1 MAKSTVQT
9 TIQLLGKLDPSVS
22 KAMGQ
27 AESMAGKTG
36 QAIGKAMALGFQVA
50 TTAAVTFAGY
60 LGKIGTEYQSA
71 TGQISAATGAT
82 GEELEAL
89 QDVMKNVYGN
99 NYGKNMTE
107 VANAVATVNQQM
119 KGLSGDELQGVTE
132 SAFALR
138 DVFQYDVNQSVRAA
152 DALTKNFGISGQEA
166 MNLIAAG
173 SQNGLNFSGDLL
185 DTISEYSGQFAKVG
199 INADQMFQIM
209 QAGAD
214 SGAWNLDKVGDA
226 IKEMSIRVVDGS
238 DTTAAGFQAIGM
250 DADIMAQK
258 FAAGGD
264 SAQQAFTDTIA
275 ALANMEDPV
284 QQNIAGVN
292 LFGTMWEDLGP
303 EVVSQMASITDEAYA
318 AGDELAKM
326 SEVKYDNLGDAFQG
340 VWRKLEVEL
349 MPIASKLTGF
359 LTDVLGEIDFSG
371 LADGLE
377 LALSGISSFLGP
389 AVKPLQELFSSL
401 FSTDTLGNLGGVFQ
415 GLAEPLGDVA
425 QFLSPIIEGFSDL
438 VAQSLPLAIE
448 MVQLVADAFFNV
460 LSALT
465 PVLAP
470 LQQMIQSIFPILSTV
485 VQEGAAIFMDLGQQV
500 FPVFSSVAQT
510 VANIVSRIL
519 SMVSTLIPPLQQL
532 AQAIF
537 PVLSAVVQ
545 QVGTVFVN
553 MVNFAMPII
562 QGLIEFLMPAFQG
575 VLTILQNVIDF
586 VTNIFTANWS
596 AAWQNVTNIFGTIWG
611 GIVGLVKGPINA
623 VIGII
628 NSAIGAINSISVT
641 IPDWVP
647 LVGGQTLGFNI
658 PQIPMLATGGTIE
671 QPMLAVVGDAPE
683 TIVPHGNTPRNRALL
698 GEAAAGVGA
707 SIGGTVVN
715 FNVTISGGADA
726 ASVTQGL
733 LDAEDELE
741 RRLDA
746 YFAKKARLS
755 FA

>member
-1 MAKSTVQT
+1 MAKSVVET
-9 TIQLLGKLDPSVS
+9 TIELLGKLDPSVQ
-22 KAMGQ
+22 KVMGQ
-27 AESMAGKTG
+27 AQKAASKTG
-36 QAIGKAMALGFQVA
+36 DAIGKALSAGFKVGVA
-50 TTAAVTFAGY
+50 AAGAFTTALV
-60 LGKIGTEYQSA
+60 KIGTEYQAA

-82 GEELEAL
+82 GAELESL
-89 QDVMKNVYGN
+89 QGVMENVYGN
-99 NYGKNMTE
+99 NYGDSMAD
-107 VANAVATVNQQM
+107 VADAVATVSQQM
-119 KGLSGDELQGVTE
+119 KGLSDGELQSVTE
-132 SAFALR
+132 GAFALR
-138 DVFQYDVNQSVRAA
+138 DVFQYDVAESVRAA
-152 DALTKNFGISGQEA
+152 NALVNNFGISGDDA

-173 SQNGLNFSGDLL
+173 AQNGLDFSGELL
-185 DTISEYSGQFAKVG
+185 DTISEYSVQFAKVG
-199 INADQMFQIM
+199 IDADQMFQIM

-258 FAAGGD
+258 FAAGGET
-264 SAQQAFTDTIA
+264 AQQAFQETIQ
-275 ALANMEDPV
+275 ALAGMEDPV

-303 EVVSQMASITDEAYA
+303 EVVAQLASITDEAYA
-318 AGDELAKM
+318 AGDELQKM
-326 SEVKYDNLGDAFQG
+326 QEVKYDNLGDALKGLGRQ
-340 VWRKLEVEL
+340 LEVEL
-349 MPIASKLTGF
+349 LPLANELTSF
-359 LTDVLGEIDFSG
+359 LTDI
-371 LADGLE
+371 
-377 LALSGISSFLGP
+377 
-389 AVKPLQELFSSL
+389 LQEVNF
-401 FSTDTLGNLGGVFQ
+401 D
-415 GLAEPLGDVA
+415 GLAEGIAEAFSAVQAVVGPL
-425 QFLSPIIEGFSDL
+425 LSPVMDL
-438 VAQSLPLAIE
+438 VSQLFSGDAFSQLGSVLAGLSGPLQSLTQYLQPIIG
-448 MVQLVADAFFNV
+448 AF
-460 LSALT
+460 
-465 PVLAP
+465 
-470 LQQMIQSIFPILSTV
+470 LQMAQN
-485 VQEGAAIFMDLGQQV
+485 V
-500 FPVFSSVAQT
+500 FPVFVAVGQT
-510 VANIVSRIL
+510 VAGAISQIFQAL
-519 SMVSTLIPPLQQL
+519 SPLMAPLQQL
-532 AQAIF
+532 AMSIF
-537 PVLSAVVQ
+537 PAISAVLGA
-545 QVGTVFVN
+545 VGQAFINLVN
-553 MVNFAMPII
+553 VVMPPIT
-562 QGLIEFLMPAFQG
+562 GLISFLMPAFQG
-575 VLTILQNVIDF
+575 LLTILQNVINF
-586 VTNIFTANWS
+586 ITNIFTANWS

-726 ASVTQGL
+726 AAVTQGL
-733 LDAEDELE
+733 LDAEEEFE
-741 RRLDA
+741 RRMDA

>member
-1 MAKSTVQT
+1 MAKSVVQT
-9 TIQLLGKLDPSVS
+9 TIELLGKLDPSVQ
-22 KAMGQ
+22 KVMGQ
-27 AESMAGKTG
+27 AQKAASKTG
-36 QAIGKAMALGFQVA
+36 DAIGKALSAGFKVGVAAAGAL
-50 TTAAVTFAGY
+50 TTALV
-60 LGKIGTEYQSA
+60 KIGTEYQSA

-82 GEELEAL
+82 GAELESL
-89 QDVMKNVYGN
+89 QGVMENVYGN
-99 NYGKNMTE
+99 NYGDSMAD
-107 VANAVATVNQQM
+107 VADAVATVSQQM
-119 KGLSGDELQGVTE
+119 KGLSDGELQSVTE
-132 SAFALR
+132 GAFALR
-138 DVFQYDVNQSVRAA
+138 DVFQYDVAESVRAA
-152 DALTKNFGISGQEA
+152 NALVNNFGISGDDA

-173 SQNGLNFSGDLL
+173 AQNGLDFSGELL
-185 DTISEYSGQFAKVG
+185 DTISEYSVQFAKVG
-199 INADQMFQIM
+199 IDADQMFQIM

-238 DTTAAGFQAIGM
+238 ETTAAGFEAIGM
-250 DADIMAQK
+250 DADLMAQK

-264 SAQQAFTDTIA
+264 SAQQAFQETIQ
-275 ALANMEDPV
+275 ALASMEDPV

-303 EVVSQMASITDEAYA
+303 EVVEQLASITDEAYA
-318 AGDELAKM
+318 AGDELQKM
-326 SEVKYDNLGDAFQG
+326 QEVKYDNLGDALKGLGRQ
-340 VWRKLEVEL
+340 LEVEL
-349 MPIASKLTGF
+349 LPLANELTSF
-359 LTDVLGEIDFSG
+359 LTDI
-371 LADGLE
+371 
-377 LALSGISSFLGP
+377 
-389 AVKPLQELFSSL
+389 LQEVNF
-401 FSTDTLGNLGGVFQ
+401 D
-415 GLAEPLGDVA
+415 GLAEGIAEAFSAVQAVVGPL
-425 QFLSPIIEGFSDL
+425 LSPVMDL
-438 VAQSLPLAIE
+438 VSQLFSGDAFSQLGSVLAGLSGPLQSLTQYLQPIIG
-448 MVQLVADAFFNV
+448 AF
-460 LSALT
+460 
-465 PVLAP
+465 
-470 LQQMIQSIFPILSTV
+470 LQMAQN
-485 VQEGAAIFMDLGQQV
+485 V
-500 FPVFSSVAQT
+500 FPVFVAVGQT
-510 VANIVSRIL
+510 VAGAISQIFQAL
-519 SMVSTLIPPLQQL
+519 SPLMAPLQQL
-532 AQAIF
+532 AMSIF
-537 PVLSAVVQ
+537 PAISAVLGA
-545 QVGTVFVN
+545 VGQAFINLVN
-553 MVNFAMPII
+553 VVMPPIT
-562 QGLIEFLMPAFQG
+562 GLISFLMPAFQG
-575 VLTILQNVIDF
+575 LLTILQNVINF
-586 VTNIFTANWS
+586 ITNIFTANWS

>member
-1 MAKSTVQT
+1 MAKSVVET
-9 TIQLLGKLDPSVS
+9 TIELLGKLDPSVQ
-22 KAMGQ
+22 KVMGQ
-27 AESMAGKTG
+27 AQKAASKTG
-36 QAIGKAMALGFQVA
+36 DAIGKALSAGFKVGVA
-50 TTAAVTFAGY
+50 AAGAFTTALV
-60 LGKIGTEYQSA
+60 KIGTEYQAA

-82 GEELEAL
+82 GAELESL
-89 QDVMKNVYGN
+89 QGVMENVYGN
-99 NYGKNMTE
+99 NYGDSMAD
-107 VANAVATVNQQM
+107 VADAVATVSQQM
-119 KGLSGDELQGVTE
+119 KGLSDGELQSVTE
-132 SAFALR
+132 GAFALR
-138 DVFQYDVNQSVRAA
+138 DVFQYDVAESVRAA
-152 DALTKNFGISGQEA
+152 NALVNNFGISGDDA

-173 SQNGLNFSGDLL
+173 AQNGLDFSGELL
-185 DTISEYSGQFAKVG
+185 DTISEYSVQFAKVG
-199 INADQMFQIM
+199 IDADQMFQIM

-258 FAAGGD
+258 FAAGGET
-264 SAQQAFTDTIA
+264 AQQAFQETIQ
-275 ALANMEDPV
+275 ALAGMEDPV

-303 EVVSQMASITDEAYA
+303 EVVSQLASITDEAYA
-318 AGDELAKM
+318 AGDELQKM
-326 SEVKYDNLGDAFQG
+326 QEVKYDNLGDALKGLGRQ
-340 VWRKLEVEL
+340 LEVEL
-349 MPIASKLTGF
+349 LPLANELTSF
-359 LTDVLGEIDFSG
+359 LTDI
-371 LADGLE
+371 
-377 LALSGISSFLGP
+377 
-389 AVKPLQELFSSL
+389 LQKVNF
-401 FSTDTLGNLGGVFQ
+401 D
-415 GLAEPLGDVA
+415 GLAEGIAEAFSAVQAVVGPL
-425 QFLSPIIEGFSDL
+425 LSPVMDL
-438 VAQSLPLAIE
+438 VSQLFSGDAFSQLGSVLAGLSGPLQSLTQYLQPIIG
-448 MVQLVADAFFNV
+448 AF
-460 LSALT
+460 
-465 PVLAP
+465 
-470 LQQMIQSIFPILSTV
+470 LQMAQN
-485 VQEGAAIFMDLGQQV
+485 V
-500 FPVFSSVAQT
+500 FPVFVAVGQT
-510 VANIVSRIL
+510 VAGAISQIFQAL
-519 SMVSTLIPPLQQL
+519 SPLMAPLQQL
-532 AQAIF
+532 AMSIF
-537 PVLSAVVQ
+537 PAISAVLGA
-545 QVGTVFVN
+545 VGQAFINLVN
-553 MVNFAMPII
+553 VVMPPIT
-562 QGLIEFLMPAFQG
+562 GLISFLMPAFQG
-575 VLTILQNVIDF
+575 LLTILQNVINF
-586 VTNIFTANWS
+586 ITNIFTANWS

>member
-1 MAKSTVQT
+1 MAKSVVET
-9 TIQLLGKLDPSVS
+9 TIELLGKLDPSVQ
-22 KAMGQ
+22 KVMGQ
-27 AESMAGKTG
+27 AQKAASKTG
-36 QAIGKAMALGFQVA
+36 DAIGKALSAGFKVGVA
-50 TTAAVTFAGY
+50 AAGAFTTALV
-60 LGKIGTEYQSA
+60 KIGTEYQAA

-82 GEELEAL
+82 GAELESL
-89 QDVMKNVYGN
+89 QGVMENVYGN
-99 NYGKNMTE
+99 NYGDSMAD
-107 VANAVATVNQQM
+107 VADAVATVSQQM
-119 KGLSGDELQGVTE
+119 KGLSDGELQSVTE
-132 SAFALR
+132 GAFALR
-138 DVFQYDVNQSVRAA
+138 DVFQYDVAESIRAA
-152 DALTKNFGISGQEA
+152 NALVNNFGISGDDA
-166 MNLIAAG
+166 MNMIAAG
-173 SQNGLNFSGDLL
+173 AQNGLDFSGELL
-185 DTISEYSGQFAKVG
+185 DTISEYSVQFAKVG
-199 INADQMFQIM
+199 IDADQMFQIM

-238 DTTAAGFQAIGM
+238 DTTAQGFAAIGM
-250 DADIMAQK
+250 DADVMAQK
-258 FAAGGD
+258 FAAGGET
-264 SAQQAFTDTIA
+264 AQQAFQETIQ
-275 ALANMEDPV
+275 ALAGMEDPV

-303 EVVSQMASITDEAYA
+303 EVVAQLASITDEAYA
-318 AGDELAKM
+318 AGDELQNM
-326 SEVKYDNLGDAFQG
+326 QEVKYDNLGDALKGLGRQ
-340 VWRKLEVEL
+340 LESEL
-349 MPIASKLTGF
+349 MPLANELTGF
-359 LTDVLGEIDFSG
+359 FTDVLGQIDFSG
-371 LADGLE
+371 LGDGLMS
-377 LALSGISSFLGP
+377 LISTVTTTLGP
-389 AVKPLQELFSSL
+389 AVQPLADLFGSI
-401 FSTDTLGNLGGVFQ
+401 FSPDTFSGLGGVLN
-415 GLAEPLGDVA
+415 GL
-425 QFLSPIIEGFSDL
+425 Q
-438 VAQSLPLAIE
+438 
-448 MVQLVADAFFNV
+448 
-460 LSALT
+460 
-465 PVLAP
+465 AP
-470 LQQMIQSIFPILSTV
+470 LQSLATFLQPIILAFSQMAQN
-485 VQEGAAIFMDLGQQV
+485 V
-500 FPVFSSVAQT
+500 FPVFVAVGQT
-510 VANIVSRIL
+510 VAGAISQIFQAL
-519 SMVSTLIPPLQQL
+519 SPLMAPLQQL
-532 AQAIF
+532 AMSIF
-537 PVLSAVVQ
+537 PAISAVVGA
-545 QVGTVFVN
+545 VGQAFINLVN
-553 MVNFAMPII
+553 VVMPPIT
-562 QGLIEFLMPAFQG
+562 GLISFLMPAFQG
-575 VLTILQNVIDF
+575 LLTILQNVINF
-586 VTNIFTANWS
+586 ITNIFTANWS

>member
-1 MAKSTVQT
+1 MAKSVVET
-9 TIQLLGKLDPSVS
+9 TIELLGKLDPSVQ
-22 KAMGQ
+22 KVMGQ
-27 AESMAGKTG
+27 AQKAASKTG
-36 QAIGKAMALGFQVA
+36 DAIGKALSSGFKAGVA
-50 TTAAVTFAGY
+50 AAVAFTTALV
-60 LGKIGTEYQSA
+60 KIGTEYQAA

-82 GEELEAL
+82 GAELESL
-89 QDVMKNVYGN
+89 QGVMENVYGN
-99 NYGKNMTE
+99 NYGDSMAD
-107 VANAVATVNQQM
+107 VADAVATVSQQM
-119 KGLSGDELQGVTE
+119 KGLSDGELQSVTE
-132 SAFALR
+132 GAFALR
-138 DVFQYDVNQSVRAA
+138 DVFQCDVAESVRAA
-152 DALTKNFGISGQEA
+152 NALVNNFGISGDDA

-173 SQNGLNFSGDLL
+173 AQNGLDFSGELL
-185 DTISEYSGQFAKVG
+185 DTISEYSVQFAKVG
-199 INADQMFQIM
+199 IDADQMFQIM

-258 FAAGGD
+258 FAAGGET
-264 SAQQAFTDTIA
+264 AQQAFQETIQ
-275 ALANMEDPV
+275 ALAGMEDPV

-303 EVVSQMASITDEAYA
+303 EVVEQLASITDEAYA
-318 AGDELAKM
+318 AGDELQKM
-326 SEVKYDNLGDAFQG
+326 QEVKYDNLGDALKGLGRQ
-340 VWRKLEVEL
+340 LEVEL
-349 MPIASKLTGF
+349 LPLANELTSF
-359 LTDVLGEIDFSG
+359 LTDI
-371 LADGLE
+371 
-377 LALSGISSFLGP
+377 
-389 AVKPLQELFSSL
+389 LQKVNF
-401 FSTDTLGNLGGVFQ
+401 D
-415 GLAEPLGDVA
+415 GLAEGIAEAFSAVQAVVGPL
-425 QFLSPIIEGFSDL
+425 LSPVMDL
-438 VAQSLPLAIE
+438 VSQLFSGDAFSQLGSVLAGLSGPLQSLTQYLQPIIG
-448 MVQLVADAFFNV
+448 AF
-460 LSALT
+460 
-465 PVLAP
+465 
-470 LQQMIQSIFPILSTV
+470 LQMAQN
-485 VQEGAAIFMDLGQQV
+485 V
-500 FPVFSSVAQT
+500 FPVFVAVGQT
-510 VANIVSRIL
+510 VAGAISQIFQAL
-519 SMVSTLIPPLQQL
+519 SPLMAPLQQL
-532 AQAIF
+532 AMSIF
-537 PVLSAVVQ
+537 PAISAVLGA
-545 QVGTVFVN
+545 VGQAFINLVN
-553 MVNFAMPII
+553 VVMPPIT
-562 QGLIEFLMPAFQG
+562 GLISFLMPAFQG
-575 VLTILQNVIDF
+575 LLTILQNVINF
-586 VTNIFTANWS
+586 ITNIFTANWS

>member
-1 MAKSTVQT
+1 MAKSVVET
-9 TIQLLGKLDPSVS
+9 TIELLGKLDPSVQ
-22 KAMGQ
+22 KVMGQ
-27 AESMAGKTG
+27 AQKAASKTG
-36 QAIGKAMALGFQVA
+36 DAIGKALSAGFKVGVA
-50 TTAAVTFAGY
+50 AAGAFTTALV
-60 LGKIGTEYQSA
+60 KIGTEYQAA

-82 GEELEAL
+82 GAELESL
-89 QDVMKNVYGN
+89 QGVMENVYGN
-99 NYGKNMTE
+99 NYGDSMAD
-107 VANAVATVNQQM
+107 VADAVATVSQQM
-119 KGLSGDELQGVTE
+119 KGLSDGELQSVTE
-132 SAFALR
+132 GAFALR
-138 DVFQYDVNQSVRAA
+138 DVFQCDVAESVRAA
-152 DALTKNFGISGQEA
+152 NALVNNFGISGDDA

-173 SQNGLNFSGDLL
+173 AQNGLDFSGELL
-185 DTISEYSGQFAKVG
+185 DTISEYSVQFAKVG
-199 INADQMFQIM
+199 IDADQMFQIM

-238 DTTAAGFQAIGM
+238 DITAAGFQAIGM

-258 FAAGGD
+258 FAAGGET
-264 SAQQAFTDTIA
+264 AQQAFQETIQ
-275 ALANMEDPV
+275 ALAGMEDPV

-303 EVVSQMASITDEAYA
+303 EVVSQLASITDEAYA
-318 AGDELAKM
+318 AGDELQKM
-326 SEVKYDNLGDAFQG
+326 QEVKYDNLGDALKGLGRQ
-340 VWRKLEVEL
+340 LEVEL
-349 MPIASKLTGF
+349 LPLANELTSF
-359 LTDVLGEIDFSG
+359 LTDI
-371 LADGLE
+371 
-377 LALSGISSFLGP
+377 
-389 AVKPLQELFSSL
+389 LQKVNF
-401 FSTDTLGNLGGVFQ
+401 D
-415 GLAEPLGDVA
+415 GLAEGIAEAFSAVQAVVGPL
-425 QFLSPIIEGFSDL
+425 LSPVMDL
-438 VAQSLPLAIE
+438 VSQLFSGDAFSQLGSVLAGLSGPLQSLTQYLQPIIG
-448 MVQLVADAFFNV
+448 AF
-460 LSALT
+460 
-465 PVLAP
+465 
-470 LQQMIQSIFPILSTV
+470 LQMAQN
-485 VQEGAAIFMDLGQQV
+485 V
-500 FPVFSSVAQT
+500 FPVFVAVGQT
-510 VANIVSRIL
+510 VAGAISQIFQAL
-519 SMVSTLIPPLQQL
+519 SPLMAPLQQL
-532 AQAIF
+532 AMSIF
-537 PVLSAVVQ
+537 PAISAVLGA
-545 QVGTVFVN
+545 VGQAFINLVN
-553 MVNFAMPII
+553 VVMPPIT
-562 QGLIEFLMPAFQG
+562 GLISFLMPAFQG
-575 VLTILQNVIDF
+575 LLTILQNVINF
-586 VTNIFTANWS
+586 ITNIFTANWS

>member
-1 MAKSTVQT
+1 MAKSVVQT
-9 TIQLLGKLDPSVS
+9 TIELLGKLDPSVQ
-22 KAMGQ
+22 KVMGQ
-27 AESMAGKTG
+27 AQKAASKTG
-36 QAIGKAMALGFQVA
+36 DAIGKALSAGFKVGVAAAGAL
-50 TTAAVTFAGY
+50 TTALV
-60 LGKIGTEYQSA
+60 KIGTEYQSA

-82 GEELEAL
+82 GAELESL
-89 QDVMKNVYGN
+89 QGVMENVYGN
-99 NYGKNMTE
+99 NYGDSMAD
-107 VANAVATVNQQM
+107 VADAVATVSQQM
-119 KGLSGDELQGVTE
+119 KGLSDGELQSVTE
-132 SAFALR
+132 GAFALR
-138 DVFQYDVNQSVRAA
+138 DVFRYDVAESVRAA
-152 DALTKNFGISGQEA
+152 NALVNNFGISGDDA

-173 SQNGLNFSGDLL
+173 AQNGLDFSGELL
-185 DTISEYSGQFAKVG
+185 DTISEYSVQFAKVG
-199 INADQMFQIM
+199 IDADQMFQIM

-238 DTTAAGFQAIGM
+238 ETTAAGFEAIGM

-258 FAAGGD
+258 FAAGGET
-264 SAQQAFTDTIA
+264 AQQAFQETIQ
-275 ALANMEDPV
+275 ALAGMEDPV

-303 EVVSQMASITDEAYA
+303 EVVEQLASITDEAYA
-318 AGDELAKM
+318 AGDELQKM
-326 SEVKYDNLGDAFQG
+326 QEVKYDNLGDALKGLGRQ
-340 VWRKLEVEL
+340 LEVEL
-349 MPIASKLTGF
+349 LPLANELTSF
-359 LTDVLGEIDFSG
+359 LTDI
-371 LADGLE
+371 
-377 LALSGISSFLGP
+377 
-389 AVKPLQELFSSL
+389 LQEVNF
-401 FSTDTLGNLGGVFQ
+401 D
-415 GLAEPLGDVA
+415 GLAEGIAEAFSAVQAVVGPL
-425 QFLSPIIEGFSDL
+425 LSPVMDL
-438 VAQSLPLAIE
+438 VSQLFSGDTFSQLGSVLAGLSGPLQSLTQYLQPIIG
-448 MVQLVADAFFNV
+448 AF
-460 LSALT
+460 
-465 PVLAP
+465 
-470 LQQMIQSIFPILSTV
+470 LQMAQN
-485 VQEGAAIFMDLGQQV
+485 V
-500 FPVFSSVAQT
+500 FPVFVAVGQT
-510 VANIVSRIL
+510 VAGAISQIFQAL
-519 SMVSTLIPPLQQL
+519 SPLMAPLQQL
-532 AQAIF
+532 AMFIF
-537 PVLSAVVQ
+537 PAISAVLGA
-545 QVGTVFVN
+545 VGQAFINLVN
-553 MVNFAMPII
+553 MVMPPIT
-562 QGLIEFLMPAFQG
+562 GLISFLMPAFQG
-575 VLTILQNVIDF
+575 LLTILQNVINF
-586 VTNIFTANWS
+586 ITNIFTANWS

>member
-1 MAKSTVQT
+1 MAKSVVET
-9 TIQLLGKLDPSVS
+9 TIELLGKLDPSVQ
-22 KAMGQ
+22 KVMGQ
-27 AESMAGKTG
+27 AQKAASKTG
-36 QAIGKAMALGFQVA
+36 DAIGKALSAGFKVGVA
-50 TTAAVTFAGY
+50 AAGAFTTALV
-60 LGKIGTEYQSA
+60 KIGTEYQAA

-82 GEELEAL
+82 GAELESL
-89 QDVMKNVYGN
+89 QGVMENVYGN
-99 NYGKNMTE
+99 NYGDSMAD
-107 VANAVATVNQQM
+107 VADAVATVSQQM
-119 KGLSGDELQGVTE
+119 KGLSDGELQSVTE
-132 SAFALR
+132 GAFALR
-138 DVFQYDVNQSVRAA
+138 DVFQYDVAESVRAA
-152 DALTKNFGISGQEA
+152 NALVNNFGISGDDA
-166 MNLIAAG
+166 MTLIAAG
-173 SQNGLNFSGDLL
+173 AQNGLNFSGELL
-185 DTISEYSGQFAKVG
+185 DTISEYSVQFSKVG
-199 INADQMFQIM
+199 IDADQMFQIM

-238 DTTAAGFQAIGM
+238 ETTAAGFQAIGM

-258 FAAGGD
+258 FATGGET
-264 SAQQAFTDTIA
+264 AQQAFQETIQ
-275 ALANMEDPV
+275 ALAGMEDPV

-303 EVVSQMASITDEAYA
+303 EVVAQLASITDEAYA
-318 AGDELAKM
+318 AGDELQKM
-326 SEVKYDNLGDAFQG
+326 QEVKYDNLGDALKGLGRQ
-340 VWRKLEVEL
+340 LEVEL
-349 MPIASKLTGF
+349 LPLANELTSF
-359 LTDVLGEIDFSG
+359 LTDI
-371 LADGLE
+371 
-377 LALSGISSFLGP
+377 
-389 AVKPLQELFSSL
+389 LQEVNF
-401 FSTDTLGNLGGVFQ
+401 D
-415 GLAEPLGDVA
+415 GLAEGIAEAFSAVQAVVGPL
-425 QFLSPIIEGFSDL
+425 LSPVMDL
-438 VAQSLPLAIE
+438 VSQLFSGDAFSQLGSVLAGLSGPLQSLTQYLQPIIG
-448 MVQLVADAFFNV
+448 AF
-460 LSALT
+460 
-465 PVLAP
+465 
-470 LQQMIQSIFPILSTV
+470 LQMAQN
-485 VQEGAAIFMDLGQQV
+485 V
-500 FPVFSSVAQT
+500 FPVFVAVGQT
-510 VANIVSRIL
+510 VAGAISQIFQAL
-519 SMVSTLIPPLQQL
+519 SPLMAPLQQL
-532 AQAIF
+532 AMSIF
-537 PVLSAVVQ
+537 PAISAVLGA
-545 QVGTVFVN
+545 VGQAFINLVN
-553 MVNFAMPII
+553 VVIPPIT
-562 QGLIEFLMPAFQG
+562 GLISFLMPAFQG
-575 VLTILQNVIDF
+575 LLTILQNVINF
-586 VTNIFTANWS
+586 ITNIFTANWS

>member
-1 MAKSTVQT
+1 MAKSVVET
-9 TIQLLGKLDPSVS
+9 TIELLGKLDPSVQ
-22 KAMGQ
+22 KVMGQ
-27 AESMAGKTG
+27 AQKAASKTG
-36 QAIGKAMALGFQVA
+36 DAIGKALSAGFKVGVA
-50 TTAAVTFAGY
+50 AAGAFTTALV
-60 LGKIGTEYQSA
+60 KIGTEYQAA

-82 GEELEAL
+82 GAELESL
-89 QDVMKNVYGN
+89 QGVMENVYGN
-99 NYGKNMTE
+99 NYGDSMAD
-107 VANAVATVNQQM
+107 VADAVATVSQQM
-119 KGLSGDELQGVTE
+119 KGLSDGELQSVTE
-132 SAFALR
+132 GAFALR
-138 DVFQYDVNQSVRAA
+138 DVFQYDVAESVRAA
-152 DALTKNFGISGQEA
+152 NALVNNFGISGDDA

-173 SQNGLNFSGDLL
+173 AQNGLDFSGELL
-185 DTISEYSGQFAKVG
+185 DTISEYSVQFAKVG
-199 INADQMFQIM
+199 IDADQMFQIM

-238 DTTAAGFQAIGM
+238 DTTAAGFQAVGM

-258 FAAGGD
+258 FAAGGET
-264 SAQQAFTDTIA
+264 AQQAFQETIQ
-275 ALANMEDPV
+275 ALAGMEDPV

-303 EVVSQMASITDEAYA
+303 EVVSQLASITDEAYA
-318 AGDELAKM
+318 AGDELQKM
-326 SEVKYDNLGDAFQG
+326 QEVKYDNLGDALKGLGRQ
-340 VWRKLEVEL
+340 LEVEL
-349 MPIASKLTGF
+349 LPLANELTSF
-359 LTDVLGEIDFSG
+359 LTDI
-371 LADGLE
+371 
-377 LALSGISSFLGP
+377 
-389 AVKPLQELFSSL
+389 LQEVNF
-401 FSTDTLGNLGGVFQ
+401 D
-415 GLAEPLGDVA
+415 GLAEGIAEAFSAVQAVVGPL
-425 QFLSPIIEGFSDL
+425 LSPVMDL
-438 VAQSLPLAIE
+438 VSQLFSGDAFSQLGSVLAGLSGPLQSLTQYLQPIIG
-448 MVQLVADAFFNV
+448 AF
-460 LSALT
+460 
-465 PVLAP
+465 
-470 LQQMIQSIFPILSTV
+470 LQMAQN
-485 VQEGAAIFMDLGQQV
+485 V
-500 FPVFSSVAQT
+500 FPVFVAVGQT
-510 VANIVSRIL
+510 VAGAISQIFQAL
-519 SMVSTLIPPLQQL
+519 SPLMAPLQQL
-532 AQAIF
+532 AMSIF
-537 PVLSAVVQ
+537 PAISAVVGA
-545 QVGTVFVN
+545 VGQAFINLVN
-553 MVNFAMPII
+553 VVMPPIT
-562 QGLIEFLMPAFQG
+562 GLISFLMPAFQG
-575 VLTILQNVIDF
+575 LLTILQNVINF
-586 VTNIFTANWS
+586 ITNIFTANWS

>member
-1 MAKSTVQT
+1 MAKSVVQT
-9 TIQLLGKLDPSVS
+9 TIELLGKLDPSVQKVMS
-22 KAMGQ
+22 QAQKA
-27 AESMAGKTG
+27 ASKTG
-36 QAIGKAMALGFQVA
+36 DAIGKALSAGFKVGVAAAGAL
-50 TTAAVTFAGY
+50 TTALV
-60 LGKIGTEYQSA
+60 KIGTEYQSA

-82 GEELEAL
+82 GAELESL
-89 QDVMKNVYGN
+89 QGVMENVYGN
-99 NYGKNMTE
+99 NYGDSMAD
-107 VANAVATVNQQM
+107 VADAVATVSQQM
-119 KGLSGDELQGVTE
+119 KGLSDGELQSVTE
-132 SAFALR
+132 GAFALR
-138 DVFQYDVNQSVRAA
+138 DVFQYDVAESVRAA
-152 DALTKNFGISGQEA
+152 NALVNNFGISGDDA

-173 SQNGLNFSGDLL
+173 AQNGLDFSGELL
-185 DTISEYSGQFAKVG
+185 DTISEYSVQFAKVG
-199 INADQMFQIM
+199 IDADQMFQIM

-258 FAAGGD
+258 FAAGGET
-264 SAQQAFTDTIA
+264 AQQAFQETIQ
-275 ALANMEDPV
+275 ALAGMEDPV

-303 EVVSQMASITDEAYA
+303 EVVAQLASITDEAYA
-318 AGDELAKM
+318 AGDELQKM
-326 SEVKYDNLGDAFQG
+326 QEVKYDNLGDAFKGLGRQ
-340 VWRKLEVEL
+340 LESEL
-349 MPIASKLTGF
+349 MPLANELTGF
-359 LTDVLGEIDFSG
+359 FTDVLGQIDFSG
-371 LADGLE
+371 LGDGLMS
-377 LALSGISSFLGP
+377 LISTVTTTLGP
-389 AVKPLQELFSSL
+389 AVQPLADLFGSI
-401 FSTDTLGNLGGVFQ
+401 FSPDTFSGLGGVLN
-415 GLAEPLGDVA
+415 GL
-425 QFLSPIIEGFSDL
+425 Q
-438 VAQSLPLAIE
+438 
-448 MVQLVADAFFNV
+448 
-460 LSALT
+460 
-465 PVLAP
+465 AP
-470 LQQMIQSIFPILSTV
+470 LQSLATFLQPIILAFSQMAQN
-485 VQEGAAIFMDLGQQV
+485 V
-500 FPVFSSVAQT
+500 FPVFVAVGQT
-510 VANIVSRIL
+510 VAGAISQIFQAL
-519 SMVSTLIPPLQQL
+519 SPLMAPLQQL
-532 AQAIF
+532 AMSIF
-537 PVLSAVVQ
+537 PAISAVLGA
-545 QVGTVFVN
+545 VGQAFINLVN
-553 MVNFAMPII
+553 VVMPPIT
-562 QGLIEFLMPAFQG
+562 GLISFLMPAFQG
-575 VLTILQNVIDF
+575 LLTILQNVINF
-586 VTNIFTANWS
+586 ITNIFTANWS

>member
-1 MAKSTVQT
+1 MAKSVVET
-9 TIQLLGKLDPSVS
+9 TIELLGKLDPSVQ
-22 KAMGQ
+22 KVMGQ
-27 AESMAGKTG
+27 AQKAASKTG
-36 QAIGKAMALGFQVA
+36 DAIGKALSAGFKVGVA
-50 TTAAVTFAGY
+50 AAGAFTTALV
-60 LGKIGTEYQSA
+60 KIGTEYQAA

-82 GEELEAL
+82 GAELESL
-89 QDVMKNVYGN
+89 QGVMENVYGN
-99 NYGKNMTE
+99 NYGDSMAD
-107 VANAVATVNQQM
+107 VADAVATVSQQM
-119 KGLSGDELQGVTE
+119 KGLSDGELQSVTE
-132 SAFALR
+132 GAFALR
-138 DVFQYDVNQSVRAA
+138 DVFQYDVAESVRAA
-152 DALTKNFGISGQEA
+152 NALVNNFGISGDDA

-173 SQNGLNFSGDLL
+173 AQNGLDFSGELL
-185 DTISEYSGQFAKVG
+185 DTISEYSVQFAKVG
-199 INADQMFQIM
+199 IDADQMFQIM

-258 FAAGGD
+258 FAAGGET
-264 SAQQAFTDTIA
+264 AQQAFQETIQ
-275 ALANMEDPV
+275 ALAGMEDPV

-303 EVVSQMASITDEAYA
+303 EVVAQLASITDEAYA
-318 AGDELAKM
+318 AGDELQKM
-326 SEVKYDNLGDAFQG
+326 QEVKYDNLGDAFKGLGRQ
-340 VWRKLEVEL
+340 LESEL
-349 MPIASKLTGF
+349 MPLANELTGF
-359 LTDVLGEIDFSG
+359 FTDVLGQIDFSG
-371 LADGLE
+371 LGDGLMS
-377 LALSGISSFLGP
+377 LISTVTTTLGP
-389 AVKPLQELFSSL
+389 AVQPLADLFGSI
-401 FSTDTLGNLGGVFQ
+401 FSPDTFSGLGGVLN
-415 GLAEPLGDVA
+415 GL
-425 QFLSPIIEGFSDL
+425 Q
-438 VAQSLPLAIE
+438 
-448 MVQLVADAFFNV
+448 
-460 LSALT
+460 
-465 PVLAP
+465 AP
-470 LQQMIQSIFPILSTV
+470 LQSLATFLQPIILAFSQMAQN
-485 VQEGAAIFMDLGQQV
+485 V
-500 FPVFSSVAQT
+500 FPVFVAVGQT
-510 VANIVSRIL
+510 VAGAISQIFQAL
-519 SMVSTLIPPLQQL
+519 SPLMAPLQQL
-532 AQAIF
+532 AMSIF
-537 PVLSAVVQ
+537 PAISAVLGA
-545 QVGTVFVN
+545 VGQAFINLVN
-553 MVNFAMPII
+553 VVMPPIT
-562 QGLIEFLMPAFQG
+562 GLISFLMPAFQG
-575 VLTILQNVIDF
+575 LLTILQNVINF
-586 VTNIFTANWS
+586 ITNIFTANWS

>member
-1 MAKSTVQT
+1 MAKSVVET
-9 TIQLLGKLDPSVS
+9 TIELLGKLDPSVQ
-22 KAMGQ
+22 KVMGQ
-27 AESMAGKTG
+27 AQKAASKTG
-36 QAIGKAMALGFQVA
+36 DAIGKALSAGFKVGVA
-50 TTAAVTFAGY
+50 AAGAFTTALV
-60 LGKIGTEYQSA
+60 KIGTEYQAA

-82 GEELEAL
+82 GAELESL
-89 QDVMKNVYGN
+89 QGVMENVYGN
-99 NYGKNMTE
+99 NYGDSMAD
-107 VANAVATVNQQM
+107 VADAVATVSQQM
-119 KGLSGDELQGVTE
+119 KGLSDGELQSVTE
-132 SAFALR
+132 GAFALR
-138 DVFQYDVNQSVRAA
+138 DVFQYDVAESVRAA
-152 DALTKNFGISGQEA
+152 NALVNNFGISGDDA

-173 SQNGLNFSGDLL
+173 AQNGLDFSGELL
-185 DTISEYSGQFAKVG
+185 DTISEYSVQFAKVG
-199 INADQMFQIM
+199 IDADQMFQIM

-258 FAAGGD
+258 FAAGGET
-264 SAQQAFTDTIA
+264 AQQAFQETIQ
-275 ALANMEDPV
+275 ALAGMEDPV

-303 EVVSQMASITDEAYA
+303 EVVAQLASITDEAYA
-318 AGDELAKM
+318 AGDELQNM
-326 SEVKYDNLGDAFQG
+326 QEVKYDNLGDALKGLGRQ
-340 VWRKLEVEL
+340 LEVEL
-349 MPIASKLTGF
+349 LPLANELTSF
-359 LTDVLGEIDFSG
+359 LTDI
-371 LADGLE
+371 
-377 LALSGISSFLGP
+377 
-389 AVKPLQELFSSL
+389 LQEVNF
-401 FSTDTLGNLGGVFQ
+401 D
-415 GLAEPLGDVA
+415 GLAEGIAEAFSAVQAVVGPL
-425 QFLSPIIEGFSDL
+425 LSPVMDL
-438 VAQSLPLAIE
+438 VSQLFSGDAFSQLGSVLAGLSGPLQSLTQYLQPIIG
-448 MVQLVADAFFNV
+448 AF
-460 LSALT
+460 
-465 PVLAP
+465 
-470 LQQMIQSIFPILSTV
+470 LQMAQN
-485 VQEGAAIFMDLGQQV
+485 V
-500 FPVFSSVAQT
+500 FPVFVAVGQT
-510 VANIVSRIL
+510 VAGAIGQIFQAL
-519 SMVSTLIPPLQQL
+519 SPLMAPLQQL
-532 AQAIF
+532 AVSIF
-537 PVLSAVVQ
+537 PAISAVVGA
-545 QVGTVFVN
+545 VGQAFINLVN
-553 MVNFAMPII
+553 VVMPPIT
-562 QGLIEFLMPAFQG
+562 GLISFLMPAFQG
-575 VLTILQNVIDF
+575 LLTILQNVINF
-586 VTNIFTANWS
+586 ITNIFTANWS
-596 AAWQNVTNIFGTIWG
+596 AAWNNVTNIFGTIWG

-658 PQIPMLATGGTIE
+658 PQIPMLAAGGTIE

>member
-1 MAKSTVQT
+1 MAKSVVET
-9 TIQLLGKLDPSVS
+9 TIELLGKLDPSVQ
-22 KAMGQ
+22 KVMGQ
-27 AESMAGKTG
+27 AQKAASKTG
-36 QAIGKAMALGFQVA
+36 DAIGKALSAGFKVGVAAAGALA
-50 TTAAVTFAGY
+50 TALV
-60 LGKIGTEYQSA
+60 KIGTEYQAA

-82 GEELEAL
+82 GAELESL
-89 QDVMKNVYGN
+89 QGVMENVYGN
-99 NYGKNMTE
+99 NYGDSMAD
-107 VANAVATVNQQM
+107 VADAVATVSQQM
-119 KGLSGDELQGVTE
+119 KGLSNGELQSVTE
-132 SAFALR
+132 GAFALR
-138 DVFQYDVNQSVRAA
+138 DVFQYDVAESVRAA
-152 DALTKNFGISGQEA
+152 NALVNNFGISGDDA

-173 SQNGLNFSGDLL
+173 AQNGLDFSGELL
-185 DTISEYSGQFAKVG
+185 DTISEYSVQFAKVG
-199 INADQMFQIM
+199 IDADQMFQIM

-258 FAAGGD
+258 FAAGGET
-264 SAQQAFTDTIA
+264 AQQAFQETIQ
-275 ALANMEDPV
+275 ALAGMEDPV

-303 EVVSQMASITDEAYA
+303 EVVAQLASITDEAYA
-318 AGDELAKM
+318 AGDELQKM
-326 SEVKYDNLGDAFQG
+326 QEVKYDNLGDALKGLGRQ
-340 VWRKLEVEL
+340 LEVEL
-349 MPIASKLTGF
+349 LPLANELTSF
-359 LTDVLGEIDFSG
+359 LTDIFQEIDLSGLGEG
-371 LADGLE
+371 LMGL
-377 LALSGISSFLGP
+377 ISTVTTTLGP
-389 AVKPLQELFSSL
+389 AVQPLLDLFGSLFSADTFSSL
-401 FSTDTLGNLGGVFQ
+401 GGVLTGLQ
-415 GLAEPLGDVA
+415 GPLQSLAT
-425 QFLSPIIEGFSDL
+425 FLQPIILAFSQM
-438 VAQSLPLAIE
+438 AQ
-448 MVQLVADAFFNV
+448 N
-460 LSALT
+460 
-465 PVLAP
+465 
-470 LQQMIQSIFPILSTV
+470 
-485 VQEGAAIFMDLGQQV
+485 V
-500 FPVFSSVAQT
+500 FPVFVAVGQT
-510 VANIVSRIL
+510 VAGAISQIFQAL
-519 SMVSTLIPPLQQL
+519 SPLMAPLQQL
-532 AQAIF
+532 AMSIF
-537 PVLSAVVQ
+537 PAISAVLGA
-545 QVGTVFVN
+545 VGQAFINLVN
-553 MVNFAMPII
+553 VVMPPIT
-562 QGLIEFLMPAFQG
+562 GLISFLMPAFQG
-575 VLTILQNVIDF
+575 LLTILQNVINF
-586 VTNIFTANWS
+586 ITNIFTANWS